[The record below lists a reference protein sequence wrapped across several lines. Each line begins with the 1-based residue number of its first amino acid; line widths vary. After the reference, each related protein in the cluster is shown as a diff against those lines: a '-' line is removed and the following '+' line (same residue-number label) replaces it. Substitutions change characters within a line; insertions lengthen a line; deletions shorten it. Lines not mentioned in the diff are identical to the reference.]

1 MTEIFEI
8 IKNRRSVR
16 KFAGRPV
23 EKEKII
29 KMIEAA
35 RLSPSAS
42 NRQPWRFVAVTDKE
56 LLYRIVKESLGTI
69 NQWAHS
75 APLLIVGCSV
85 RKSLI
90 THYVGEAIVGVQ
102 YHMIDV
108 AIALEHLV
116 LEAEDL
122 GLSTCWIGWFNARRL
137 KRILSIPLTWKIVS
151 LIAVGYSQKDL
162 KTDPRKRLPLEK
174 ILTFR

>member
-1 MTEIFEI
+1 MSEVFEVI
-8 IKNRRSVR
+8 EKRRSVR
-16 KFAGRPV
+16 KFMSQPV

-29 KMIEAA
+29 KIIEAA

-42 NRQPWRFVAVTDKE
+42 NRQPWRFVVVTDRE
-56 LLYRIVKESLGTI
+56 LLSRVVKESLGVI
-69 NQWAHS
+69 NRWARS
-75 APLLIVGCSV
+75 APLIIVGCSV

-90 THYVGEAIVGVQ
+90 SHYIGEAIIGVH
-102 YHMIDV
+102 YHLIDV

-116 LEAEDL
+116 LEAGEL

-137 KRILSIPLTWKIVS
+137 KRILNIPMAWKIVS
-151 LIAVGYSQKDL
+151 LIAVGYAHKDL
-162 KTDPRKRLPLEK
+162 EIRPRKRLPLEK

>member
-1 MTEIFEI
+1 MSEVFEVI
-8 IKNRRSVR
+8 EKRRSVR
-16 KFAGRPV
+16 KFMSRPV

-29 KMIEAA
+29 KIIEAA

-42 NRQPWRFVAVTDKE
+42 NRQPWRFVVVTDRE
-56 LLYRIVKESLGTI
+56 LLSRVVKESLGVI
-69 NQWAHS
+69 NRWARS
-75 APLLIVGCSV
+75 APLIIVGCSV

-90 THYVGEAIVGVQ
+90 SHYIGEAIIGVH
-102 YHMIDV
+102 YHLIDV

-116 LEAEDL
+116 LEAGEL

-137 KRILSIPLTWKIVS
+137 KRILNIPMAWKIVS
-151 LIAVGYSQKDL
+151 LIAVGYAHKDL
-162 KTDPRKRLPLEK
+162 EIRPRKRLPLEK

>member
-1 MTEIFEI
+1 MAEIFEV
-8 IKNRRSVR
+8 IKKRRSVR
-16 KFAGRPV
+16 KFTDQPV

-29 KMIEAA
+29 KIIEAA

-56 LLYRIVKESLGTI
+56 LLYRVVRESLGII
-69 NQWAHS
+69 NRWARS
-75 APLLIVGCSV
+75 APLIIVGCSV
-85 RKSLI
+85 RKSLFS
-90 THYVGEAIVGVQ
+90 HYIGEAIIRVQ
-102 YHMIDV
+102 YHLIDV

-137 KRILSIPLTWKIVS
+137 KKILNIPLTWKIVS
-151 LIAVGYSQKDL
+151 LIAVGYAQKDL
-162 KTDPRKRLPLEK
+162 KTGPRKRLPLEK